1 MFASCS
7 EPRRRLDARPQSR
20 YARAEWKVSEVSTMR
35 AITRMHL
42 AAVLVMV
49 LGVAGFTPGPATGS
63 DNFDAATIRAQ
74 QAQLRSD
81 AEARRGPF
89 KDIGESERAELSRQQ
104 DIVDRLTRDVSRT
117 TELREAQQVE
127 LLNALEHISAIVN
140 RAEDERLVCR
150 RHRPTGSNRP
160 TTTCRTV
167 AQLRADRVSVEQ
179 EVGRPRACTDSAFR
193 DGSCF

>member
-1 MFASCS
+1 M
-7 EPRRRLDARPQSR
+7 Q
-20 YARAEWKVSEVSTMR
+20 V
-35 AITRMHL
+35 ITRMHL
-42 AAVLVMV
+42 AAMLVVL
-49 LGVAGFTPGPATGS
+49 LGAGLTPGLGRGS

-74 QAQLRSD
+74 QAQLKSD

-89 KDIGESERAELSRQQ
+89 KDISESERAELSRQQ
-104 DIVDRLTRDVSRT
+104 DIVDRLTRDVNRT

-167 AQLRADRVSVEQ
+167 AQLRADRISVEQ
-179 EVGRPRACTDSAFR
+179 EVGRPRACSDEAFR
-193 DGSCF
+193 NGSCF

>member
-1 MFASCS
+1 M
-7 EPRRRLDARPQSR
+7 
-20 YARAEWKVSEVSTMR
+20 SEVGIMRTM
-35 AITRMHL
+35 TRVHVV
-42 AAVLVMV
+42 AVLVMV
-49 LGVAGFTPGPATGS
+49 LGVAGLTPGLATGS

-81 AEARRGPF
+81 AEARRGAF

-104 DIVDRLTRDVSRT
+104 DIVERLTRDVNRT

-150 RHRPTGSNRP
+150 RHRPIGSNRP

-167 AQLRADRVSVEQ
+167 AQLKADRISVEQ
-179 EVGRPRACTDSAFR
+179 EVGRPRACSDAAFR
-193 DGSCF
+193 NGTCF